1 MAFISKPRENHPE
14 ATMALL
20 ASQTYSPP
28 LRSGSDFSAGE
39 ASCNSSRASLAGKG
53 DANSRNEFLIDSK
66 RNRRFEKENEVEGSE
81 SWCVDSASFASECSR
96 NLILKFKR
104 DTKNLE
110 ENDDVSEACTKSEIT
125 TVLKFKSRS
134 EKNCADL
141 IAQSMTKHES
151 DVYNVVT
158 DLACSEDLCFS
169 YCDDDGDESKY
180 CSSQGTVFSEFH
192 FEIFGE
198 CSQAELSDYSP
209 SLFVDSESQFLE
221 GSVGETPSPTHL
233 LFLRYRKEFAA
244 LVSAP
249 PVKNASN
256 IEDAANVDWDDEDS
270 YQMLRKRERKQGF
283 VSNYGDRYFSTTE
296 FGDIVIEQRAL
307 MVQWIVEQ
315 SCRRQLRQETVFLGV
330 SLLDRFLSKLR
341 ILQSQQKPSNLGQ
354 KNFYIGSN
362 VYGRCEVV
370 ATEWVVQEVLKFQCF
385 QPTIYNFLQY
395 YLKAANADA
404 EVQKRVKYLAELAL
418 SGHEQLC
425 YRPSTVA
432 AALVILACLE
442 VNQISY
448 HKVIGIHVRS
458 KDENLYECIENLE
471 WVLRY
476 LG

>member
-1 MAFISKPRENHPE
+1 
-14 ATMALL
+14 
-20 ASQTYSPP
+20 
-28 LRSGSDFSAGE
+28 
-39 ASCNSSRASLAGKG
+39 
-53 DANSRNEFLIDSK
+53 
-66 RNRRFEKENEVEGSE
+66 
-81 SWCVDSASFASECSR
+81 
-96 NLILKFKR
+96 
-104 DTKNLE
+104 
-110 ENDDVSEACTKSEIT
+110 
-125 TVLKFKSRS
+125 
-134 EKNCADL
+134 
-141 IAQSMTKHES
+141 MTKHES

-256 IEDAANVDWDDEDS
+256 IEDAANLLNVSIFIVCGFWFVRFKDWDDEDS

-341 ILQSQQKPSNLGQ
+341 ILQSQQKPSNCWNSLG
-354 KNFYIGSN
+354 KNVSSL
-362 VYGRCEVV
+362 
-370 ATEWVVQEVLKFQCF
+370 VL
-385 QPTIYNFLQY
+385 
-395 YLKAANADA
+395 
-404 EVQKRVKYLAELAL
+404 
-418 SGHEQLC
+418 S
-425 YRPSTVA
+425 
-432 AALVILACLE
+432 
-442 VNQISY
+442 
-448 HKVIGIHVRS
+448 
-458 KDENLYECIENLE
+458 
-471 WVLRY
+471 
-476 LG
+476 

>member
-28 LRSGSDFSAGE
+28 LRLKGEDTSSSFFLEEEEATSSYRDLKNSLNSRDASSDEFFKQPSIPMKASFSGSDFSAGE

-134 EKNCADL
+134 ESKNLKQNDGISCAKSIRSQTRTTSSSFGVRAWSFNEENCADL

-341 ILQSQQKPSNLGQ
+341 ILQSQQKPSNCWNSLG
-354 KNFYIGSN
+354 KNVSSL
-362 VYGRCEVV
+362 
-370 ATEWVVQEVLKFQCF
+370 VL
-385 QPTIYNFLQY
+385 
-395 YLKAANADA
+395 
-404 EVQKRVKYLAELAL
+404 
-418 SGHEQLC
+418 S
-425 YRPSTVA
+425 
-432 AALVILACLE
+432 
-442 VNQISY
+442 
-448 HKVIGIHVRS
+448 
-458 KDENLYECIENLE
+458 
-471 WVLRY
+471 
-476 LG
+476 